1 MEFGSKA
8 DVNLLGSG
16 YMCMFIVC
24 AFSVNVLLVFA
35 IVSDQKLRQ
44 SIFHLNILHICL
56 ILLLDVTVAQVF
68 GLYTATTNAV
78 WIDSLCSIGIISY
91 LVINIQLFLGITVL
105 VTERALALVD
115 PTVYSRRVTRARFF
129 TILTLCCV
137 MSAGFSLASLWNPSS
152 SLILP
157 FGSCNL
163 EKSPLQA
170 TESLLFINSLIVIC
184 YCLPLVT
191 IFLSLAV
198 ILYRAHQ
205 YRVRNRWSAL
215 FTTTDPL
222 KQDLQLALYAF
233 HVFLLYLFVQGP
245 SALLDIVLYLFNYG
259 QSKNELSDLT
269 ILLNDYRIVL
279 FSIRSQFALFFPIIT
294 FSSCAAIRHRLAS
307 MALCRTLCLTS
318 SRT

>member
-78 WIDSLCSIGIISY
+78 WIDR
-91 LVINIQLFLGITVL
+91 ITVL
-105 VTERALALVD
+105 VTERAVALVD

-157 FGSCNL
+157 FG
-163 EKSPLQA
+163 
-170 TESLLFINSLIVIC
+170 SLIVIC